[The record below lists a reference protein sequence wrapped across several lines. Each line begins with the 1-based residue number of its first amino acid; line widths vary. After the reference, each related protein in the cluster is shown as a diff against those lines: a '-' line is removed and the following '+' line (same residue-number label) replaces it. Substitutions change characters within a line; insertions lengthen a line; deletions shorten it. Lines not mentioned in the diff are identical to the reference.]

1 MEAMDP
7 DLMFK
12 DYGRN
17 IGIGAIAMA
26 GLIGIVKSWGVI
38 KSAVGLAGKELG
50 GKGKAVITASLRTER
65 DLTMKFVVIALAMA
79 LVVTLVFFW
88 IGVLGSFWQAFVAF
102 LVVAVI
108 SFLFTTVAANAIA
121 IVGSN
126 PVSGMTLMTLI
137 IASVIFVA
145 VGMKGSS
152 GMVGAMVIG
161 GVVCTALS
169 MAGGFIT
176 DLKIGYWIGTTPRK
190 QETWKFLG
198 TLVSA
203 ATVGGVMIILNKT
216 YGFVGENALVAPQAN
231 AMAAVIEP
239 LMSGQGAPW
248 MLYFAGAILA
258 LILNFMGVPV
268 LAFALGMFIPLE
280 LNTPLL
286 IGGFI
291 AWLVGRQRAKD
302 GQKAEQLAQARSE
315 KGTLIASGFI
325 AGGALMGVVS
335 AVVKFCGVE
344 CYLIDWAA
352 SSNAAL
358 VGILAYVALIVY
370 FICASKKTK

>member
-1 MEAMDP
+1 
-7 DLMFK
+7 
-12 DYGRN
+12 
-17 IGIGAIAMA
+17 
-26 GLIGIVKSWGVI
+26 
-38 KSAVGLAGKELG
+38 
-50 GKGKAVITASLRTER
+50 
-65 DLTMKFVVIALAMA
+65 
-79 LVVTLVFFW
+79 
-88 IGVLGSFWQAFVAF
+88 
-102 LVVAVI
+102 
-108 SFLFTTVAANAIA
+108 
-121 IVGSN
+121 
-126 PVSGMTLMTLI
+126 
-137 IASVIFVA
+137 
-145 VGMKGSS
+145 
-152 GMVGAMVIG
+152 
-161 GVVCTALS
+161 
-169 MAGGFIT
+169 
-176 DLKIGYWIGTTPRK
+176 
-190 QETWKFLG
+190 
-198 TLVSA
+198 
-203 ATVGGVMIILNKT
+203 MIILNKT

-344 CYLIDWAA
+344 CYLTDWAA